1 MTGGT
6 SFVTDKRAPLD
17 LSELGINLNIM
28 QSEDMVAVAD
38 NNELKQ
44 KNIGNIQAER
54 RPIVL
59 LPQGKIKLGD
69 NVEFDR
75 DDDIESLD

>member
-6 SFVTDKRAPLD
+6 SFVNDKQTPLD
-17 LSELGINLNIM
+17 LSDLGINLNLM
-28 QSEDMVAVAD
+28 QSENMLAAAS
-38 NNELKQ
+38 NELKQ
-44 KNIGNIQAER
+44 KNGGNIKAER

-59 LPQGKIKLGD
+59 LPPGNM
-69 NVEFDR
+69 NVEENEEFDR